1 MKGGFG
7 FCHLKPELL
16 RGVDQA
22 LETNDD
28 EAFKY
33 IDSVFPS
40 QDAYQ
45 VVVSHEML
53 CYRSELECAIVGR
66 ALEKHSFD
74 HIVISGYS
82 RLQSSYFVSELSQW
96 NFRTRAKL
104 YSDMEVMLAN
114 NLGWRKFTAL
124 ERSLLAFP
132 LSERIAIGSLTIKV
146 FIVPQS
152 FWVSLS
158 A

>member
-1 MKGGFG
+1 MMVK
-7 FCHLKPELL
+7 LL
-16 RGVDQA
+16 NI
-22 LETNDD
+22 LT
-28 EAFKY
+28 
-33 IDSVFPS
+33 VFFPPKTLIRLLL
-40 QDAYQ
+40 AMRCC
-45 VVVSHEML
+45 VIGLNWM
-53 CYRSELECAIVGR
+53 ECAIVGR

-82 RLQSSYFVSELSQW
+82 MLQSGYFVSELSQW
-96 NFRTRAKL
+96 NFMARAKL

-114 NLGWRKFTAL
+114 KLGWRKFTPL

>member
-1 MKGGFG
+1 MF
-7 FCHLKPELL
+7 F
-16 RGVDQA
+16 
-22 LETNDD
+22 
-28 EAFKY
+28 F
-33 IDSVFPS
+33 S

-96 NFRTRAKL
+96 NFRARAKL

-114 NLGWRKFTAL
+114 KLGWRKFTAP

-132 LSERIAIGSLTIKV
+132 SSERIAIGSLTIKV

>member
-22 LETNDD
+22 LETNDG

-33 IDSVFPS
+33 IDNVFSS
-40 QDAYQ
+40 QDACQ

-96 NFRTRAKL
+96 NFRARAKL
-104 YSDMEVMLAN
+104 YYDMEVMLAN
-114 NLGWRKFTAL
+114 KLGWRKFTPL

-132 LSERIAIGSLTIKV
+132 SSERIAIGSLTIKV

-152 FWVSLS
+152 FLVSLS